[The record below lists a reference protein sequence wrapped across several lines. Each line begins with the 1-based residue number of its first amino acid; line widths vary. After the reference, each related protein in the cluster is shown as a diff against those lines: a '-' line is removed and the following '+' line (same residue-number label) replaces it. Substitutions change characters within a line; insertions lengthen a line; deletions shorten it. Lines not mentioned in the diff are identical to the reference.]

1 MLHVLIRNTIHG
13 LMLPLIL
20 ATALKPTTASEMLQ
34 TFFENSPLKPAKAAT
49 PASPGMVY
57 QSAGAL
63 WQIMANGQAQQIL
76 ARDHV
81 TLSADGKRAFF
92 SQDADLWMADL
103 SNGSETNLT
112 NTPDCDE
119 QSLKSWTAKPNTLI
133 FNSRSFDNFGPSEG
147 ALSMI
152 NLDGN
157 GYRVLD
163 IGESSALPAPAPD
176 GRSIAYDVGLKPKIY
191 RLASGP
197 ENVDLRRMLP
207 QLPADYKAASPAWSP
222 NGQKLAWMVG
232 ATVAGKF
239 QTRVALVDMTRR
251 TAQLLHPFEARGR
264 GGWVEA
270 PVFSPNG
277 EWLALKVPSINGTE
291 LYAIRA
297 DGKLEKRLLA
307 AQLPRQS
314 NPTLTW
320 GNDSRMLG
328 VSFAAP
334 DGAKNYLVTIADASA
349 MAIDLPTDAR
359 IIAWLQ

>member
-20 ATALKPTTASEMLQ
+20 ATTLKPTIASEMLQ

-63 WQIMANGQAQQIL
+63 WQMMANGQAQQIL

-103 SNGSETNLT
+103 GNGSETNLT
-112 NTPDCDE
+112 NTPDRDE
-119 QSLKSWTAKPNTLI
+119 QSPKSWAAKPNTLI

-163 IGESSALPAPAPD
+163 AGESSALPAPAPD

-197 ENVDLRRMLP
+197 ENIDLRRMLP

-270 PVFSPNG
+270 PVFSPND

-291 LYAIRA
+291 LYVIRA
-297 DGKLEKRLLA
+297 DGKLEKRLLT

-320 GNDSRMLG
+320 GNDSRTLV

-349 MAIDLPTDAR
+349 IAIDLPTDAR